1 MSSATGPKYKKGLV
15 ALSADPVTNGHL
27 DIVRRAKEQCRELVV
42 LVANNERKAGTYL
55 YTLEERVQMTERAVR
70 EAGIRYATVV
80 GSSGLLVDVYLFH
93 GCDHLFRGVRNAKDL
108 EYEDEQAELN
118 RLILPKVQID
128 YLDAA
133 RELHIV
139 SSSMV
144 KGFVLQRL
152 DVDKFVPM
160 FVKQSLEERLLGQ
173 YRIGVTGCI
182 SVGKS
187 WVAAEMVRLA
197 NFEKFGGKHINV
209 DQLLR
214 DVYDEDSP
222 GAQDVRDELAKAF
235 GCGILSDDRL
245 IVNRK
250 KLAEVLFVRGA
261 DDKRRFVTEL
271 TMPHVARKYREAL
284 ASASGL
290 VVVEWAQTAEM
301 GMGTW
306 TSNNVVIVDSPDRAF
321 LMEQRGIDA
330 ERQKAMEEIQWSAA
344 RKERALKK
352 AVAAAKSGTVKV
364 HQNLRREHAAT
375 ALHDIDKLFRE
386 VLQLFPGLQPK
397 K

>member
-1 MSSATGPKYKKGLV
+1 MSQATMPKYKKGLV

-27 DIVRRAKEQCRELVV
+27 DLIGRAKELCRELVV
-42 LVANNERKAGTYL
+42 LVANNERKAGSYL
-55 YTLEERVQMTERAVR
+55 YTLDERVQMTERAVR
-70 EAGIRYATVV
+70 EAGIRHATVV
-80 GSSGLLVDVYLFH
+80 GSGGLLVDVYLYH
-93 GCDHLFRGVRNAKDL
+93 GCDRLFRGVRNAKDL

-118 RLILPKVQID
+118 RLILPQVQIE
-128 YLDAA
+128 YLDAT

-182 SVGKS
+182 AVGKS
-187 WVAAEMVRLA
+187 WVAAELARLA
-197 NFEKFGGKHINV
+197 RFEKLEAKHVNV

-222 GAQDVRDELAKAF
+222 GAQAVRDELARRF
-235 GCGILSDDRL
+235 GVGILSDDRL

-250 KLAEVLFVRGA
+250 RLAETLFLPGA
-261 DDKRRFVTEL
+261 DHHRQFVTEL

-284 ASASGL
+284 ASAKGL

-301 GMGTW
+301 RMGSW
-306 TSNNVVIVDSPDRAF
+306 TNNNVIVVDSPDRAW
-321 LMEQRGIDA
+321 LMAKRGIDA
-330 ERQKAMEEIQWSAA
+330 ERQAEMEQIQWPAM
-344 RKERALKK
+344 RKTRALTK
-352 AVAAAKSGTVKV
+352 AAAAAKSGNVLL
-364 HQNLRREHAAT
+364 HQNLRREQAAT
-375 ALHDIDKLFRE
+375 ALHDIGLLYERIKKI
-386 VLQLFPGLQPK
+386 FPGLTGK